1 MGQKVSLTIKKL
13 TPHTKPPQNEIENSF
28 EKPKNENEDSKLKPR
43 EIYIC
48 HKITKKRCKC
58 FKTRQKNRCRLW

>member
-1 MGQKVSLTIKKL
+1 MGQKVSLTIKKF

-48 HKITKKRCKC
+48 HKITKKKM
-58 FKTRQKNRCRLW
+58 

>member
-1 MGQKVSLTIKKL
+1 MGQKVSSTVKKL
-13 TPHTKPPQNEIENSF
+13 TPHTKPPQNEKEEF
-28 EKPKNENEDSKLKPR
+28 LEKPKNENEESKLKPK

-58 FKTRQKNRCRLW
+58 FKLRQKTRCRLW